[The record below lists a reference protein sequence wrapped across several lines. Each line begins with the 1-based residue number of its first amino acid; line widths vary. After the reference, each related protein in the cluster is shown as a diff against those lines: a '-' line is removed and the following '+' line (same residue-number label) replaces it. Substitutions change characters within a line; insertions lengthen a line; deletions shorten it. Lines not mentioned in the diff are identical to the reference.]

1 METSPLSVL
10 HEVPEHL
17 EKADPIP
24 AVSEQAVELE
34 SSTSKGNLKTNELKF
49 KNDQEEPEANN
60 SSENSEFTDSWELT
74 ESVSPSEGSRQQRSS
89 GSSLFSNS
97 SETSQTGSPEM
108 PKKYDKPVHVVSK
121 CEEIFC
127 LICENNLKICGSSYT
142 NIFKGQKRGSTTL
155 PERISSFIGAAEDL
169 KLCDVGSSYMCAQCQ
184 RNLQKAELLE
194 KQVNQIRDTFTNSFS
209 NLSRNSRMKK
219 RRITLNNQQQSSV
232 EVKQL
237 QIRIKEL
244 EQERHALRLRLESLE
259 AEYENTVKELQDDVN
274 QLRQDL
280 QGQQQQLTAGD
291 KDKVN
296 IIRELTQQ
304 NERLS
309 DQVQHAAEM
318 EGQLVSEVEGL
329 RSQVSLRMSM
339 PDQLDQLDALH
350 AKINEL
356 TEKKCEIER
365 KIHVLTEERD
375 SYACSLEESQERI
388 LMLEKQKLEQE
399 LHIRN
404 QGREIYE
411 LQEVNHQLQAQIEN
425 LSQRTSY
432 GNTGP
437 PSQTL
442 FNELSGLS
450 VDSDKEPAVLS
461 VQSEALTSLTPQSM
475 MMMNMTFEDDIECD
489 DECSPIPLANSTMAT
504 HFNQIGT
511 HHNLSE
517 EFLNEIVEVYNLL
530 CKLCAK
536 LRTQNQAKAIS
547 DGSDVDYVGPV
558 EETCNSISDIKSGQL
573 RSLLRELQQL
583 IHNQIY
589 SAKHKDGSKAAD
601 GESRD
606 ADEVRKVTLM
616 AEQIHDLHVELNGV
630 RTHVSGLHADLQL
643 RDQQLQQKATE
654 VSERN
659 AKIDNQQEE
668 LFQLRAHCDSLED
681 KALGELSKDEVLE
694 QARRDRN
701 EAMEMKIQ
709 MEKELYQA
717 KSEIMSLNNQ
727 LMAAIHQKVMVSQQR
742 DQWQNDMEDLIDIQM
757 RKRLIQENRNELAE
771 ERIKES
777 KVKRTSSFFSRV
789 KH

>member
-1 METSPLSVL
+1 MCSCSLQRNDSSRRS
-10 HEVPEHL
+10 
-17 EKADPIP
+17 KYANRKD
-24 AVSEQAVELE
+24 VSIELE
-34 SSTSKGNLKTNELKF
+34 
-49 KNDQEEPEANN
+49 D
-60 SSENSEFTDSWELT
+60 
-74 ESVSPSEGSRQQRSS
+74 
-89 GSSLFSNS
+89 
-97 SETSQTGSPEM
+97 
-108 PKKYDKPVHVVSK
+108 YYH
-121 CEEIFC
+121 
-127 LICENNLKICGSSYT
+127 LIDMEVQNAKE
-142 NIFKGQKRGSTTL
+142 L
-155 PERISSFIGAAEDL
+155 PEDDLFAQLAQKDRDLILAAEL
-169 KLCDVGSSYMCAQCQ
+169 G
-184 RNLQKAELLE
+184 KALLE
-194 KQVNQIRDTFTNSFS
+194 KNDELLRKNE
-209 NLSRNSRMKK
+209 
-219 RRITLNNQQQSSV
+219 TLV
-232 EVKQL
+232 EEYTLK
-237 QIRIKEL
+237 IDEL

-296 IIRELTQQ
+296 IIRELTHQ

-309 DQVQHAAEM
+309 DQVQHAAET
-318 EGQLVSEVEGL
+318 EGQLVSEIEGL

-365 KIHVLTEERD
+365 KIHLLTEERD

-411 LQEVNHQLQAQIEN
+411 LQEVNHQLQAQIDN

-475 MMMNMTFEDDIECD
+475 MMMDMTFEDDIECD
-489 DECSPIPLANSTMAT
+489 DECSPIPLANSTMST

-511 HHNLSE
+511 HCNLSE

-530 CKLCAK
+530 CKLCTK

-547 DGSDVDYVGPV
+547 DGSDVDCVGPV
-558 EETCNSISDIKSGQL
+558 KETCNSINDIKSGQL

-601 GESRD
+601 GESRN

-659 AKIDNQQEE
+659 TKIDSQQEE
-668 LFQLRAHCDSLED
+668 LFKLRAYCDSLED
-681 KALGELSKDEVLE
+681 KALGDLSRDEVLE

-701 EAMEMKIQ
+701 EAMEMKVQ

-742 DQWQNDMEDLIDIQM
+742 DQWQV
-757 RKRLIQENRNELAE
+757 RR
-771 ERIKES
+771 
-777 KVKRTSSFFSRV
+777 
-789 KH
+789 

>member
-10 HEVPEHL
+10 YEVPEHL
-17 EKADPIP
+17 EKADLVP
-24 AVSEQAVELE
+24 AVSKQTVELE
-34 SSTSKGNLKTNELKF
+34 SSTSKGKVKTNELKF
-49 KNDQEEPEANN
+49 KNDQEEFEANN

-296 IIRELTQQ
+296 IIRELTHQ

-309 DQVQHAAEM
+309 DQVQHAAET
-318 EGQLVSEVEGL
+318 EGQLVSEIEGL

-365 KIHVLTEERD
+365 KIHLLTEERD

-411 LQEVNHQLQAQIEN
+411 LQEVNHQLQAQIDN

-475 MMMNMTFEDDIECD
+475 MMMDMTFEDDIECD
-489 DECSPIPLANSTMAT
+489 DECSPIPLANSTMST

-511 HHNLSE
+511 HCNLSE

-530 CKLCAK
+530 CKLCTK

-547 DGSDVDYVGPV
+547 DGSDVDCVGPV
-558 EETCNSISDIKSGQL
+558 KETCNSINDIKSGQL

-601 GESRD
+601 GESRN

-659 AKIDNQQEE
+659 TKIDSQQEE
-668 LFQLRAHCDSLED
+668 LFKLRAYCDSLED
-681 KALGELSKDEVLE
+681 KALGDLSRDEVLE

-701 EAMEMKIQ
+701 EAMEMKVQ

-757 RKRLIQENRNELAE
+757 RKRLIQETRNELAE

>member
-1 METSPLSVL
+1 MCSCSL
-10 HEVPEHL
+10 
-17 EKADPIP
+17 
-24 AVSEQAVELE
+24 QR
-34 SSTSKGNLKTNELKF
+34 
-49 KNDQEEPEANN
+49 NN
-60 SSENSEFTDSWELT
+60 SSRRSKYATRKDVSLELEDYYHLIDMEFQNAKE
-74 ESVSPSEGSRQQRSS
+74 
-89 GSSLFSNS
+89 
-97 SETSQTGSPEM
+97 
-108 PKKYDKPVHVVSK
+108 
-121 CEEIFC
+121 
-127 LICENNLKICGSSYT
+127 
-142 NIFKGQKRGSTTL
+142 L
-155 PERISSFIGAAEDL
+155 PEDDVFAQLAQKDRDLILAAEL
-169 KLCDVGSSYMCAQCQ
+169 G
-184 RNLQKAELLE
+184 KALLE
-194 KQVNQIRDTFTNSFS
+194 KNDELLRKNE
-209 NLSRNSRMKK
+209 
-219 RRITLNNQQQSSV
+219 TLV
-232 EVKQL
+232 EEYTLK
-237 QIRIKEL
+237 IDEL

-461 VQSEALTSLTPQSM
+461 VQNVFLPQGY
-475 MMMNMTFEDDIECD
+475 
-489 DECSPIPLANSTMAT
+489 P
-504 HFNQIGT
+504 
-511 HHNLSE
+511 
-517 EFLNEIVEVYNLL
+517 
-530 CKLCAK
+530 
-536 LRTQNQAKAIS
+536 
-547 DGSDVDYVGPV
+547 
-558 EETCNSISDIKSGQL
+558 
-573 RSLLRELQQL
+573 
-583 IHNQIY
+583 
-589 SAKHKDGSKAAD
+589 
-601 GESRD
+601 ES
-606 ADEVRKVTLM
+606 
-616 AEQIHDLHVELNGV
+616 
-630 RTHVSGLHADLQL
+630 
-643 RDQQLQQKATE
+643 
-654 VSERN
+654 VSEDYLSYQIWDSIQAFASSITGTLATQSVLKGIGVGNEQATVLGATLTWLLKDCTGMMGQIIFAWVQGTNLDCN
-659 AKIDNQQEE
+659 AKRYRLLADILNDVAIFLDILASLIPAQ
-668 LFQLRAHCDSLED
+668 LFIFMVCLSSLCRSIVGIAGASTRA
-681 KALGELSKDEVLE
+681 ALSQH
-694 QARRDRN
+694 QARRNNMADVSVKDSSQETLVNVTALLFNLILTPFVSKYKELVFYLFTFFTMLHLYSNYSAIKSVTMETINQSRLCILVQEYLRSSTILNVKDVNMQEPVIFATYRKMSIHLGCSINRIYPDESNLANLKEIYKDSKYLVFTDLVDGHIYILLCNGSTVEDQLEGCFQAEVINAAIDNLISPQILEHNKTLQKLTESARDRN
-701 EAMEMKIQ
+701 PQEVMKYSFEYTKKNFENFKKLLQSKNWITDHHLLGAD
-709 MEKELYQA
+709 EWRVD
-717 KSEIMSLNNQ
+717 
-727 LMAAIHQKVMVSQQR
+727 LMMNKKK
-742 DQWQNDMEDLIDIQM
+742 D
-757 RKRLIQENRNELAE
+757 
-771 ERIKES
+771 
-777 KVKRTSSFFSRV
+777 
-789 KH
+789 

>member
-1 METSPLSVL
+1 MEFQNAK
-10 HEVPEHL
+10 E
-17 EKADPIP
+17 
-24 AVSEQAVELE
+24 
-34 SSTSKGNLKTNELKF
+34 
-49 KNDQEEPEANN
+49 
-60 SSENSEFTDSWELT
+60 
-74 ESVSPSEGSRQQRSS
+74 
-89 GSSLFSNS
+89 
-97 SETSQTGSPEM
+97 
-108 PKKYDKPVHVVSK
+108 
-121 CEEIFC
+121 
-127 LICENNLKICGSSYT
+127 
-142 NIFKGQKRGSTTL
+142 L
-155 PERISSFIGAAEDL
+155 PEDDVFAQLAQKDRDLILAAEL
-169 KLCDVGSSYMCAQCQ
+169 G
-184 RNLQKAELLE
+184 KALLE
-194 KQVNQIRDTFTNSFS
+194 KNDELLRKNE
-209 NLSRNSRMKK
+209 
-219 RRITLNNQQQSSV
+219 TLV
-232 EVKQL
+232 EEYTLK
-237 QIRIKEL
+237 IDEL

-411 LQEVNHQLQAQIEN
+411 LQEVNHQLQAQIDN

-589 SAKHKDGSKAAD
+589 SAKHKVVTLFQETWNRLSLNGDIRKMIKFFDIMDGSKAAD

>member
-1 METSPLSVL
+1 MEFQNAK
-10 HEVPEHL
+10 E
-17 EKADPIP
+17 
-24 AVSEQAVELE
+24 
-34 SSTSKGNLKTNELKF
+34 
-49 KNDQEEPEANN
+49 
-60 SSENSEFTDSWELT
+60 
-74 ESVSPSEGSRQQRSS
+74 
-89 GSSLFSNS
+89 
-97 SETSQTGSPEM
+97 
-108 PKKYDKPVHVVSK
+108 
-121 CEEIFC
+121 
-127 LICENNLKICGSSYT
+127 
-142 NIFKGQKRGSTTL
+142 L
-155 PERISSFIGAAEDL
+155 PEDDVFAQLAQKDRDLILAAEL
-169 KLCDVGSSYMCAQCQ
+169 G
-184 RNLQKAELLE
+184 KALLE
-194 KQVNQIRDTFTNSFS
+194 KNDELLRKNE
-209 NLSRNSRMKK
+209 
-219 RRITLNNQQQSSV
+219 TLV
-232 EVKQL
+232 EEYTLK
-237 QIRIKEL
+237 IDEL

-411 LQEVNHQLQAQIEN
+411 LQEVNHQLQAQIDN

>member
-1 METSPLSVL
+1 MEFQNAK
-10 HEVPEHL
+10 E
-17 EKADPIP
+17 
-24 AVSEQAVELE
+24 
-34 SSTSKGNLKTNELKF
+34 
-49 KNDQEEPEANN
+49 
-60 SSENSEFTDSWELT
+60 
-74 ESVSPSEGSRQQRSS
+74 
-89 GSSLFSNS
+89 
-97 SETSQTGSPEM
+97 
-108 PKKYDKPVHVVSK
+108 
-121 CEEIFC
+121 
-127 LICENNLKICGSSYT
+127 
-142 NIFKGQKRGSTTL
+142 L
-155 PERISSFIGAAEDL
+155 PEDDVFAQLAQKDRDLILAAEL
-169 KLCDVGSSYMCAQCQ
+169 G
-184 RNLQKAELLE
+184 KALLE
-194 KQVNQIRDTFTNSFS
+194 KNDELLRKNE
-209 NLSRNSRMKK
+209 
-219 RRITLNNQQQSSV
+219 TLV
-232 EVKQL
+232 EEYTLK
-237 QIRIKEL
+237 IDEL

-411 LQEVNHQLQAQIEN
+411 LQEVNHQLQAQIDN

-742 DQWQNDMEDLIDIQM
+742 DQWQV
-757 RKRLIQENRNELAE
+757 RR
-771 ERIKES
+771 
-777 KVKRTSSFFSRV
+777 
-789 KH
+789 